1 MNRTLATTAGAAVLL
16 LALTACGS
24 EAATSTAASS
34 PAATPSSSAASSSAP
49 AASPSASPSK
59 SESESSPAPAT
70 QGSYI
75 EYAAFAANPEMYEAG
90 KVVLF
95 FHAGWCPTCQE
106 ANKNLTS
113 DPASLPAGVTV
124 VKTDFDTETDLRQ
137 KYGVGVQHTFVQIDA
152 DGNELRTWTGSN
164 TGEEI
169 ARKTV

>member
-1 MNRTLATTAGAAVLL
+1 MKRGI
-16 LALTACGS
+16 CGGRLVIGIGVG
-24 EAATSTAASS
+24 
-34 PAATPSSSAASSSAP
+34 PPL
-49 AASPSASPSK
+49 K
-59 SESESSPAPAT
+59 ESEGETTRLAHHRSNAH
-70 QGSYI
+70 I
-75 EYAAFAANPEMYEAG
+75 EYAAFAANPEMYQAG

-137 KYGVGVQHTFVQIDA
+137 KYGVGIQHTFVQIDA